1 MIRAAALLS
10 LVATLALVLWV
21 PSAYP
26 PAHFV
31 GLLRAEHARAAA
43 FWGSLPAARR
53 LDRALNLLESPSGPA
68 PLARSPGLP
77 GAVATE
83 MAAANRRLFDS
94 DYFRAVDALLLLAA
108 YRAATL
114 LDCLPVLAPIL
125 FAALADGALVR
136 LIKAREFRQH
146 DPEMFALYGSAVLL
160 TLCGTLIAGLLPWVL
175 PPWVLPAVPFAIG
188 EFAGRALACFHK
200 HG

>member
-1 MIRAAALLS
+1 MIRAAALLT

-26 PAHFV
+26 PTHFV
-31 GLLRAEHARAAA
+31 GLLRAEHAEAAA
-43 FWGSLPAARR
+43 FWGSVAAVRR
-53 LDRALNLLESPSGPA
+53 LDRALGLLEAPSGPA
-68 PLARSPGLP
+68 LTAPSHVLP

-83 MAAANRRLFDS
+83 MAAAHRRLFAN

-114 LDCLPVLAPIL
+114 LDCLPVLALFL

-146 DPEMFALYGSAVLL
+146 DPEMFALYAGGVYL
-160 TLCGTLIAGLLPWVL
+160 TLCGTLVASVLPWVL
-175 PPWVLPAVPFAIG
+175 PPWILPAVPLAVG
-188 EFAGRALACFHK
+188 AFAGGALACFHK